1 MMRLEQQCYR
11 NVTRRMGLLSFLLSS
26 SILAQSNYSTFELV
40 RDENWGTLIKHD
52 MNGDGLKDLV
62 YSHYEPVVGRELH
75 ILHQQDDGS
84 FSNEPQRIEIKTE
97 IIAVG
102 FADLR
107 EEPGMELVLYAGAG
121 VFSLSTAIEGYSG
134 NLKPLLQWDLIAAV
148 PDLEQVQLIDSLS
161 DINNDGFIDL
171 LLPSADGY
179 GVFLGGPN
187 ETFTL
192 SSRFDTLNADLA
204 TTARLP
210 RDPEMD
216 ARLGINAEQG
226 VVIDVSVSAPSLF
239 EGFVE
244 HWDMTANAERDLLRI
259 DTFTPSVLLAQLN
272 DDSLSDV
279 IYLTVGQDG
288 LGQINIHYQTPDS
301 QFAAEPDWTGSL
313 NTTGELQ
320 LVDLNG
326 DGTHDLLTLT
336 EDGNE
341 WDARLYLN
349 QGGKF
354 EFQTPNQVMRFS
366 GYDVNLSLV
375 QLEADAKPILSVNY
389 YTVPVVDAIRS
400 ASLNRVQLLYGV
412 DQAEGNQVFNRRPSM
427 RLEESF
433 SAANVLGLSEHM
445 ILNYDV
451 DGDGRADALYV
462 TENGTLAAKSI
473 NADLS
478 LSDAPFW
485 EYISPLTV
493 FEFEVTPLNND
504 SLPDLILRHGT
515 STSILVARP

>member
-1 MMRLEQQCYR
+1 MMLFKKQIST
-11 NVTRRMGLLSFLLSS
+11 NIAKAIGLLSCLLSS
-26 SILAQSNYSTFELV
+26 SLLAQSNYSTFELD
-40 RDENWGTLIKHD
+40 REENWDTLISHD

-62 YSHYEPVVGRELH
+62 YSHFSPAVGRELH
-75 ILHQQDDGS
+75 ILHQQPDGS
-84 FSNEPQRIEIKTE
+84 FSSSPQRIEIKTE

-107 EEPGMELVLYAGAG
+107 PEPGMELVLYAGAG

-134 NLKPLLQWDLIAAV
+134 NLKPLLQWELVASV
-148 PDLEQVQLIDSLS
+148 PDLEQVRFINSLS

-171 LLPSADGY
+171 LLPSVDSY
-179 GVFLGGPN
+179 GVFLGGPD

-192 SSRFDTLNADLA
+192 SSRFNTINDDLA
-204 TTARLP
+204 TASRLP
-210 RDPEMD
+210 REPEMD

-239 EGFVE
+239 EDFVE
-244 HWDMTANAERDLLRI
+244 QWDITANAERDLLRI
-259 DTFTPSVLLAQLN
+259 DTFSPSVLLAQLN
-272 DDSLSDV
+272 GDSLSDV
-279 IYLTVGQDG
+279 IYLTVGPDG
-288 LGQINIHYQTPDS
+288 LGQINIHYQTLDS
-301 QFAAEPDWTGSL
+301 TFAAEPDWTGSL

-326 DGTHDLLTLT
+326 DGALDLLTIA
-336 EDGNE
+336 EDGND
-341 WDARLYLN
+341 WDVRMYLN
-349 QGGKF
+349 QGGVF

-375 QLEADAKPILSVNY
+375 QLEANAKPILSVNY

-400 ASLNRVQLLYGV
+400 ASLNRIQLLYGF
-412 DQAEGNQVFNRRPSM
+412 DDIEGNQVFNRRPSM

-445 ILNYDV
+445 TLNYDV
-451 DGDGRADALYV
+451 DGDGKADALYV
-462 TENGTLAAKSI
+462 TESGTMAAKSV

-478 LSDAPFW
+478 LSEAPFW
-485 EYISPLTV
+485 EYISPRTV
-493 FEFEVTPLNND
+493 FEFEVLALNND
-504 SLPDLILRHGT
+504 ALPDLILRH
-515 STSILVARP
+515 LD